1 MSKPASARLSLSEY
15 APLRLLRGWLQ
26 KLPLPSAANADGT
39 AWQTTDHSLLQRAH
53 QRNWPVEDSAMG
65 PGA

>member
-1 MSKPASARLSLSEY
+1 MVLVGQRGLPVSKPANARLSLSEY

-39 AWQTTDHSLLQRAH
+39 AWQHTDHSLLQ
-53 QRNWPVEDSAMG
+53 SAQQ
-65 PGA
+65 